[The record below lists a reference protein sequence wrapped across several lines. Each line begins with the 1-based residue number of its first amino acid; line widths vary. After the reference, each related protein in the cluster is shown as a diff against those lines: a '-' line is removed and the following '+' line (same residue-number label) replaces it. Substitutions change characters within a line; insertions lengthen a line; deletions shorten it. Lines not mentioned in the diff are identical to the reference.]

1 MFYRSFLLLVIFF
14 YFSVFAQ
21 EQNDD
26 DSDFSPP
33 NVISQSEE
41 DLECALSKDSEL
53 ITLLN
58 FKLRKFNPTSKEF
71 ESGPPLTDE
80 EIKHKGIRF
89 YSLQLK
95 DERTVKIDIDK
106 FASLG
111 GATLASLLD
120 RSSKILLKHP
130 EKCEFFTTYILLFE
144 QMLGHYF
151 LH

>member
-1 MFYRSFLLLVIFF
+1 MFYRSLILLFIFF
-14 YFSVFAQ
+14 SFSVFSQ
-21 EQNDD
+21 EEGDDD
-26 DSDFSPP
+26 DSDFSQP
-33 NVISQSEE
+33 NAKQLTEE
-41 DLECALSKDSEL
+41 NFECALSKDSEL
-53 ITLLN
+53 ISLLN

-71 ESGPPLTDE
+71 ESGPPLTEE

-95 DERTVKIDIDK
+95 NERTVKIDIDK

-130 EKCEFFTTYILLFE
+130 EKCEFFTLFGDQILGYYEIL
-144 QMLGHYF
+144 
-151 LH
+151 

>member
-14 YFSVFAQ
+14 NFSVFAQ

-33 NVISQSEE
+33 NVNLQSEE
-41 DLECALSKDSEL
+41 NGECALSKDSEL

-58 FKLRKFNPTSKEF
+58 FKLKKFNPTSKEF

-120 RSSKILLKHP
+120 RSSKIL
-130 EKCEFFTTYILLFE
+130 
-144 QMLGHYF
+144 
-151 LH
+151 

>member
-1 MFYRSFLLLVIFF
+1 MLYRSTLFLVIFF

-21 EQNDD
+21 EQNDE

-33 NVISQSEE
+33 NVKLQSEE
-41 DLECALSKDSEL
+41 NLECALSKDSEL

-58 FKLRKFNPTSKEF
+58 FKLRKFNPAAKEF

-95 DERTVKIDIDK
+95 DQRTVKIYIDK
-106 FASLG
+106 FARLG

-130 EKCEFFTTYILLFE
+130 EKCEFFTLFGEHIL
-144 QMLGHYF
+144 GYY
-151 LH
+151 